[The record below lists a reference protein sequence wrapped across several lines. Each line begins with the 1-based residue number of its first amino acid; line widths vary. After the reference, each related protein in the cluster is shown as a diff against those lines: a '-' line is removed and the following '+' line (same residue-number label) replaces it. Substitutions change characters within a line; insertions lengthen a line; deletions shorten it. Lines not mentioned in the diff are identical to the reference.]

1 MNDGSCNHMTCAVCG
16 CEFCWLCMKEISD
29 LHYLRSVRGPRRSG
43 APKFCS
49 VKLPVGT
56 HVDMRSA
63 TSVCLS
69 FLRVWLHLR
78 KSQRH
83 LKNFLG
89 LVQQQ
94 RLAVPHLQCRAHC
107 WLFIHQWVMKMHNSL
122 MKDAA
127 ASRCTGL
134 RRSESSVF
142 TVGLQNLSLKFRPT
156 NI

>member
-43 APKFCS
+43 SPKFCW

-56 HVDMRSA
+56 HVDTRSA

-83 LKNFLG
+83 RKNLLGGLCNSGGQQCHIYSAGPIVGCSFISESWRRTIVWWKMRPPADALDWGDLEAQLVLKF
-89 LVQQQ
+89 
-94 RLAVPHLQCRAHC
+94 HC
-107 WLFIHQWVMKMHNSL
+107 WTAESL
-122 MKDAA
+122 I
-127 ASRCTGL
+127 
-134 RRSESSVF
+134 E
-142 TVGLQNLSLKFRPT
+142 
-156 NI
+156 I